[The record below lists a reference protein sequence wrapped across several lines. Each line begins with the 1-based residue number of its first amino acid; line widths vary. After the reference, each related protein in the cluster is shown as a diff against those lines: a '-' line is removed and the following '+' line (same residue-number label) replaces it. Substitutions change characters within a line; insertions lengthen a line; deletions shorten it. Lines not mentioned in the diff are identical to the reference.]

1 MSPARDLEPPDGDA
15 PARDF
20 ADAEDARR
28 RLGDEA
34 YVASPEIGTVVFLAG
49 ALGKPILAEGPAGT
63 GKTELAKAWAA
74 AAGRR
79 LIRLQCYE
87 GLDESRALYE
97 WEYAKQMLYTQL
109 LRDALADSLAG
120 ARDLRDAAARLAA
133 QEDVFFSEHFLLPR
147 PLLAAL
153 TSEEPVLLLI
163 DEVDRADVEF
173 EAFLLELLSDFQVSI
188 PELGTVTA
196 RQRPAVVLT
205 SNSTRE
211 LSEALKRR
219 CLYLHVDYPSMA
231 VELEIVRRRV
241 PGLDAELARQA
252 VDWVQSLRS
261 LELRKV
267 PSIGET
273 LDWARALLALNADRI
288 DEATLRDT
296 LNVLLKHEA
305 DLTRAR
311 RLMGPPDG
319 YRGRARHAEPD
330 DEAPRRPGAPGRGDR
345 PGRGGRPDRPR
356 GRFPFDDEDASRGP
370 SRN

>member
-1 MSPARDLEPPDGDA
+1 MPPRDPDQAPEHGQDVA
-15 PARDF
+15 PAPDF
-20 ADAEDARR
+20 ARPADALE
-28 RLGDEA
+28 RLGA
-34 YVASPEIGTVVFLAG
+34 QRYVASPEIGTVVFLAG

-63 GKTELAKAWAA
+63 GKTELAKAWASA
-74 AAGRR
+74 SGRR

-109 LRDALADSLAG
+109 LRDSLRDVLAD
-120 ARDLRDAAARLAA
+120 ARDLRDAVARLAA

-153 TSEEPVLLLI
+153 TADEPVLLLI
-163 DEVDRADVEF
+163 DEIDRADVEF

-188 PELGTVTA
+188 PELGTVVA

-219 CLYLHVDYPSMA
+219 CLYLYLDYPSLA
-231 VELEIVRRRV
+231 VELEIVRQRV
-241 PGLDAELARQA
+241 PDLDGELARQA
-252 VDWVQSLRS
+252 VDWVQSLRA

-311 RLMGPPDG
+311 RLMGPPEG
-319 YRGRARHAEPD
+319 YRSRP
-330 DEAPRRPGAPGRGDR
+330 RPGGLDDPDGPHRTD
-345 PGRGGRPDRPR
+345 RPDRR
-356 GRFPFDDEDASRGP
+356 DRSGRSSRRPPFDDEGMPRGP